1 MRAVVFEHDQDRAL
15 IDAEPPSVDPIFTRI
30 ERVEKAVVGVERP
43 VFVAF
48 HRFQRGVGF
57 RRSKRERSAGCRRGD
72 RAVVGDAGG
81 RSSAGVVRPFAVGA
95 GSRPVAGGESP
106 DIGAV
111 SDVFTRI
118 FDAVA
123 TVGQRGSPGIF
134 EIIETRFGA
143 HEGVLDPC
151 EIDPHVRILVPE
163 QRREVHHLV
172 VLETAVIVGSRP
184 AVPYAAVEF
193 FVGLGRADC
202 EDVEDHGFVVTLPGV
217 RLEAGF
223 GSPAETHQFALV
235 HRPFPVHCAVQF
247 VGQPPDFVFYGIVP
261 VVIGL
266 GGQDTGHQQS
276 GVDRREFVLSFP
288 ETGVPVQKMIEESL
302 VSGRK
307 YRVGAFRRIVER
319 P

>member
-1 MRAVVFEHDQDRAL
+1 MPA
-15 IDAEPPSVDPIFTRI
+15 
-30 ERVEKAVVGVERP
+30 
-43 VFVAF
+43 
-48 HRFQRGVGF
+48 
-57 RRSKRERSAGCRRGD
+57 
-72 RAVVGDAGG
+72 G

-184 AVPYAAVEF
+184 AVPYAARRVF
-193 FVGLGRADC
+193 CRSRASRLRGCRGSWLRCNPARCTVGSRIRESSRDSSVRPRSSPISSPLRGTVRRPTAGFRFLRHCPGRNRSGRTGYRPSAVRC
-202 EDVEDHGFVVTLPGV
+202 RSSRVRSVLPGDWCS
-217 RLEAGF
+217 
-223 GSPAETHQFALV
+223 GSEN
-235 HRPFPVHCAVQF
+235 
-247 VGQPPDFVFYGIVP
+247 
-261 VVIGL
+261 
-266 GGQDTGHQQS
+266 
-276 GVDRREFVLSFP
+276 DRRIPCIRPKIPGRCLSAH
-288 ETGVPVQKMIEESL
+288 
-302 VSGRK
+302 R
-307 YRVGAFRRIVER
+307 
-319 P
+319 